1 MLYHTTNPHGGDVY
15 DRKIQLDFSANTNP
29 YGTPQAVL
37 DAMSAVLTR
46 VHQYPD
52 PYCRE
57 LVDAISEFEGVP
69 KDWILCGSGA
79 AELIYSYC
87 EALHPRRAMELAPTF
102 SEYALALERVGCRV
116 ERYSLKKENHFS
128 LTEEFLPV
136 LARIR
141 PDVLFLCNPNN
152 PTGQVI
158 GLPLLEK
165 ILNLCHR
172 QGTAL
177 FVDECFLDL
186 SDDGVSLKARLGEH
200 PKLFLLKAFT
210 KIYAMAG
217 IRLGYG
223 LFGSGKM
230 AARVQEAGQSWSV
243 SGPAQTAGI
252 AALTVD
258 GYEEK
263 TVSVIERERIYL
275 DEELRAM
282 GLRCYP
288 AEADFLLFCVLW
300 DTEEGYKGRGLA
312 ERLLEKGTAIRSC
325 ENYEG
330 LRRGYYRIAVKN
342 HEENALLLEQIK
354 ECLSGEEEHAEVH
367 A

>member
-15 DRKIQLDFSANTNP
+15 DGEIRLDFSANTNP
-29 YGTPQAVL
+29 YGTPRGVL

-57 LVDAISEFEGVP
+57 LVDAISEFESVP

-87 EALHPRRAMELAPTF
+87 EALRPETAMELAPTF
-102 SEYALALERVGCRV
+102 SEYSLALERVGCRV

-210 KIYAMAG
+210 KSYGMAG
-217 IRLGYG
+217 VRLGYCLCSNLELLQKMSHTVQPWNVSTLAQAAG
-223 LFGSGKM
+223 VAALQERAFLQKTRALIPVERQWLKGQLEALGFWVCPSRANYLLFQGRPDLREQLRK
-230 AARVQEAGQSWSV
+230 Q
-243 SGPAQTAGI
+243 GI
-252 AALTVD
+252 AIR
-258 GYEEK
+258 GCGNYH
-263 TVSVIERERIYL
+263 
-275 DEELRAM
+275 
-282 GLRCYP
+282 GL
-288 AEADFLLFCVLW
+288 EQGW
-300 DTEEGYKGRGLA
+300 
-312 ERLLEKGTAIRSC
+312 
-325 ENYEG
+325 
-330 LRRGYYRIAVKN
+330 YRIAVRL
-342 HEENALLLEQIK
+342 HEENERLIQAMK
-354 ECLSGEEEHAEVH
+354 EV
-367 A
+367 

>member
-15 DRKIQLDFSANTNP
+15 DGEIQLDFSANTNP
-29 YGTPQAVL
+29 YGTPRGVL

-57 LVDAISEFEGVP
+57 LVDAISEFESVP

-87 EALHPRRAMELAPTF
+87 EALRPETAMELAPTF

-116 ERYSLKKENHFS
+116 ERYSLKKE
-128 LTEEFLPV
+128 FLPV
-136 LARIR
+136 LARSR

-210 KIYAMAG
+210 KSYGMAG
-217 IRLGYG
+217 VRLGYCLCADG
-223 LFGSGKM
+223 QLLEKM
-230 AARVQEAGQSWSV
+230 SHTVPPWNV
-243 SGPAQTAGI
+243 STLAQAAGI
-252 AALTVD
+252 AALQ
-258 GYEEK
+258 ERAFLQK
-263 TVSVIERERIYL
+263 TRALIPVERQWLKGQLEAL
-275 DEELRAM
+275 GFWVCPSRAN
-282 GLRCYP
+282 Y
-288 AEADFLLFCVLW
+288 LLFQ
-300 DTEEGYKGRGLA
+300 GRPDLREQLRKQGI
-312 ERLLEKGTAIRSC
+312 AIRSC
-325 ENYEG
+325 GNYHG
-330 LRRGYYRIAVKN
+330 LEQGCYRIAVRL
-342 HEENALLLEQIK
+342 HEENERLIQAMK
-354 ECLSGEEEHAEVH
+354 EV
-367 A
+367 

>member
-15 DRKIQLDFSANTNP
+15 DGEIRLDFSANTNP
-29 YGTPQAVL
+29 YGTPRGVL

-57 LVDAISEFEGVP
+57 LVKAISEFEGVP

-87 EALHPRRAMELAPTF
+87 EALRPETAMELAPTF

-186 SDDGVSLKARLGEH
+186 SDDGVSLKARLGDH

-210 KIYAMAG
+210 KSYGMAG
-217 IRLGYG
+217 VRLGYC
-223 LFGSGKM
+223 LCSD
-230 AARVQEAGQSWSV
+230 
-243 SGPAQTAGI
+243 PA
-252 AALTVD
+252 
-258 GYEEK
+258 
-263 TVSVIERERIYL
+263 
-275 DEELRAM
+275 
-282 GLRCYP
+282 
-288 AEADFLLFCVLW
+288 
-300 DTEEGYKGRGLA
+300 
-312 ERLLEKGTAIRSC
+312 LLEKMSHTVPPWNVSTLAQAAGVAALQERAFLQKTRVLIPVERQWLKGQLEALGFWVCPSRANYLLFQGRPDLREQLRKQGIAIRSC
-325 ENYEG
+325 GNYHG
-330 LRRGYYRIAVKN
+330 LEQGWYRIAVRL
-342 HEENALLLEQIK
+342 HEENERLIQAMK
-354 ECLSGEEEHAEVH
+354 EV
-367 A
+367 

>member
-15 DRKIQLDFSANTNP
+15 DGEIQLDFSANTNP

-37 DAMSAVLTR
+37 DAITAAFPR

-57 LVDAISEFEGVP
+57 LVKAISEFESVP

-87 EALHPRRAMELAPTF
+87 EALRPETAMELAPTF

-136 LARIR
+136 LAHIR

-210 KIYAMAG
+210 KSYGMAG
-217 IRLGYG
+217 VRLGYC
-223 LFGSGKM
+223 LC
-230 AARVQEAGQSWSV
+230 ADGQ
-243 SGPAQTAGI
+243 
-252 AALTVD
+252 
-258 GYEEK
+258 
-263 TVSVIERERIYL
+263 
-275 DEELRAM
+275 
-282 GLRCYP
+282 
-288 AEADFLLFCVLW
+288 
-300 DTEEGYKGRGLA
+300 
-312 ERLLEKGTAIRSC
+312 LLEKMSHTVPPWNVSTLAQAAGVAALQERAFLQKTRALIPVERQWLKGQLEALGFWVCPSRANYLLFQGRPDLREQLRKQGIAIRSC
-325 ENYEG
+325 GNYHG
-330 LRRGYYRIAVKN
+330 LEQGWYRIAVRL
-342 HEENALLLEQIK
+342 HEENERLIQAMK
-354 ECLSGEEEHAEVH
+354 EV
-367 A
+367 

>member
-15 DRKIQLDFSANTNP
+15 DGKIQLDFSANTNP
-29 YGTPQAVL
+29 YGTPRGVL

-87 EALHPRRAMELAPTF
+87 EALRPETAMELAPTF

-186 SDDGVSLKARLGEH
+186 SDDGVSLKARLGDH

-210 KIYAMAG
+210 KSYGMAG
-217 IRLGYG
+217 VRLGYC
-223 LFGSGKM
+223 LCSD
-230 AARVQEAGQSWSV
+230 
-243 SGPAQTAGI
+243 PA
-252 AALTVD
+252 
-258 GYEEK
+258 
-263 TVSVIERERIYL
+263 
-275 DEELRAM
+275 
-282 GLRCYP
+282 
-288 AEADFLLFCVLW
+288 
-300 DTEEGYKGRGLA
+300 
-312 ERLLEKGTAIRSC
+312 LLEKMSHTVQPWNVSTLAQAAGVAALQERAFLQKTRVLIPVERQWLKGQLEALGFWVCPSRANYLLFQGRPDLREQLRKQGIAIRSC
-325 ENYEG
+325 GNYHG
-330 LRRGYYRIAVKN
+330 LEQGWYRIAVRL
-342 HEENALLLEQIK
+342 HEENERLIQAMK
-354 ECLSGEEEHAEVH
+354 EV
-367 A
+367 

>member
-15 DRKIQLDFSANTNP
+15 DGKIQLDFSANTNP
-29 YGTPQAVL
+29 YGTPRGVL

-57 LVDAISEFEGVP
+57 LVDAISEFESVP

-87 EALHPRRAMELAPTF
+87 EALRPETAMELAPTF

-210 KIYAMAG
+210 KSYGMAG
-217 IRLGYG
+217 VRLGYC
-223 LFGSGKM
+223 LC
-230 AARVQEAGQSWSV
+230 ADGQ
-243 SGPAQTAGI
+243 
-252 AALTVD
+252 
-258 GYEEK
+258 
-263 TVSVIERERIYL
+263 
-275 DEELRAM
+275 
-282 GLRCYP
+282 
-288 AEADFLLFCVLW
+288 
-300 DTEEGYKGRGLA
+300 
-312 ERLLEKGTAIRSC
+312 LLEKMSHTVPPWNVSTLAQAAGVAALQERAFLQKTRVLIPVERQWLKGQLEALGFWVCPSRANYLLFQGRPDLREQLRKQGIAIRSC
-325 ENYEG
+325 GNYHG
-330 LRRGYYRIAVKN
+330 LEQGCYRIAVRL
-342 HEENALLLEQIK
+342 HEENERLIQAMK
-354 ECLSGEEEHAEVH
+354 EV
-367 A
+367 